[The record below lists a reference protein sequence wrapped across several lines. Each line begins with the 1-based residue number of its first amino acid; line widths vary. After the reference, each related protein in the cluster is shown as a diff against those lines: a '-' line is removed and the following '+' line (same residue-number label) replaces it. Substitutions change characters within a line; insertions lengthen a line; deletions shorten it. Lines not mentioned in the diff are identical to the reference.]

1 VTYINQSSEIKLDH
15 LDHAKGE
22 PQLIASRSLDFCYI
36 AQASLLPFGGG
47 L

>member
-1 VTYINQSSEIKLDH
+1 MTYSNQSFDIKLEN
-15 LDHAKGE
+15 AKGE

-36 AQASLLPFGGG
+36 AQASLLRFGCG